1 MQRRRP
7 TTTKKTPDA
16 PAQPR
21 TSTRRLGT
29 GKTQEEIWQEDEAI
43 AAAAQA
49 EISDGSQKLQKV
61 LAQAGMGSRRDME
74 ELIKSGHVTVN
85 GKVADLGMRVTEA
98 DNIRANG
105 RTIKMRHPDRLPRV
119 ILYHKPEGEI
129 VSRNDPEG
137 RISVFERIPALRSSS
152 WVAIGRL
159 DFNTSGLLVFTTS
172 GDLANNLMHPRFEVQ
187 REYAVRLLGE
197 LTSDQIAQLK
207 TGIELEDG
215 PAKFD
220 ALVEQGGE
228 GSNRWYHV
236 IIKEGRNREVR
247 RLFEAVGVMVSRL
260 IRVRFGAITLPTRLK
275 RGQWLE
281 LGSEDVVQILKWS
294 GMPIPRWDSRHPDK
308 ERLRSTPRIAAED
321 KPPKP
326 VPKASPPKKPAS

>member
-7 TTTKKTPDA
+7 TTKKTPDA
-16 PAQPR
+16 APPPR

-49 EISDGSQKLQKV
+49 EVSDGSQKLQKV

-85 GKVADLGMRVTEA
+85 GKVADLGMRVKEA

-137 RISVFERIPALRSSS
+137 RTSVFERIPALHSSS

-207 TGIELEDG
+207 AGIELEDG

-228 GSNRWYHV
+228 HGSPV
-236 IIKEGRNREVR
+236 AAPVEKAVR
-247 RLFEAVGVMVSRL
+247 RRAFQRDTA
-260 IRVRFGAITLPTRLK
+260 
-275 RGQWLE
+275 
-281 LGSEDVVQILKWS
+281 
-294 GMPIPRWDSRHPDK
+294 
-308 ERLRSTPRIAAED
+308 
-321 KPPKP
+321 
-326 VPKASPPKKPAS
+326 